1 MSVPAH
7 IDPASI
13 VVVLPAY
20 NEGAVLEETIASL
33 SANNYTVIVV
43 DDGSV
48 PSLQERCQSFPVHYL
63 RHRVNMGQGASL
75 QTGFEYAQKLNPA
88 VVISFDADGQHDV
101 SDIPALA
108 TPILSNEADIVLGSR
123 FLEKGSSSLPATRKK
138 LLGIARIVNG
148 LFTGLWLSDA
158 HNGLRALGPKALREI
173 CLQENRMA
181 HASEIL
187 LEIRKRDWRF
197 KEIGVAVKYTAYS
210 QQKGQSGWNSI
221 RIVFDLLLHKLFR

>member
-1 MSVPAH
+1 MSSVSH
-7 IDPASI
+7 IDPSSI

-20 NEGAVLEETIASL
+20 NEGPVLEETIRSL
-33 SANNYTVIVV
+33 AEKNYSIIVV
-43 DDGSV
+43 DDGSA
-48 PSLQERCQSFPVHYL
+48 PSLKEKCAPLSVHYL

-75 QTGFEYAQKLNPA
+75 QTGFTYAQKLNPA
-88 VVISFDADGQHDV
+88 VVVSFDADGQHDV
-101 SDIPALA
+101 ADIPALIE
-108 TPILSNEADIVLGSR
+108 PILHNEADIVLGSR
-123 FLEKGSSSLPATRKK
+123 FLEKGSSNLSASRKK
-138 LLGIARIVNG
+138 ILGIARVVNG

-173 CLQENRMA
+173 NLQENRMA

-187 LEIRKRDWRF
+187 LEINKRDWRF
-197 KEIGVAVKYTAYS
+197 KEIGVSIKYTDYS